1 MYVSLNTV
9 NLFVLRAFS
18 ERKVDVNGGSHIDV
32 SLISSASVIQVK
44 VSSPHLLERN
54 RPWNKECVSD
64 CGHFGSALGFLSLRC
79 LLSSSRIGG
88 GPLWGFRLFTFLSNL

>member
-44 VSSPHLLERN
+44 VS
-54 RPWNKECVSD
+54 
-64 CGHFGSALGFLSLRC
+64 
-79 LLSSSRIGG
+79 I
-88 GPLWGFRLFTFLSNL
+88 PLIS